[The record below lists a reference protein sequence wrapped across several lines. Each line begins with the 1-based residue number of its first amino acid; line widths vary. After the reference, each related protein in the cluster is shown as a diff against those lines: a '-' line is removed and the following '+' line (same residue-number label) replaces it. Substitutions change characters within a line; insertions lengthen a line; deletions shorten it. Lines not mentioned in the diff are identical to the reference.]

1 MKLEGA
7 DKLLKSVPGGLDGVY
22 ALASCENGRPLYKRQ
37 DSLAGRAHPALTHLY
52 PNVSSEAQNVVLFRV
67 FLLCLMLIH
76 CVRVCYIL
84 LCCA

>member
-22 ALASCENGRPLYKRQ
+22 AVASCENGRPLYKRQ
-37 DSLAGRAHPALTHLY
+37 DSVAGRAHPALTHLHATA
-52 PNVSSEAQNVVLFRV
+52 SSEAQNVVLLRM
-67 FLLCLMLIH
+67 FLLCITLIH
-76 CVRVCYIL
+76 CAHIL